1 MADKPK
7 FYLTTPL
14 YYVNAAPHLGHA
26 YSTMVAD
33 TIRRFQRMQG
43 YDAFLLTGNDEH
55 GQNIERIARERGM
68 APQQHCDEISAQF
81 RGLWERLGIGYD
93 AFIRTTSEAHKCA
106 LLELWS
112 RLTRAQ
118 CPDGRPAI
126 YSGKYAGW
134 YCPRCEEFKDEAGM
148 SHPGNLCLV
157 HEQPCQWTEEEN
169 LFFRLSAYQED
180 LLNYYSQHPEFLRP
194 ETRRNEVTS
203 FVRSGL
209 RDLSIS
215 RTSIQWGVSVPL
227 SEGAVYGA
235 NHVFYVWLDAL
246 TGYLSGIGFGQ
257 AGKAG
262 ERFARLWPAD
272 LHLVGKEIVR
282 FHAVYWPAFLM
293 AAGLPL
299 PRGIFGHGWLL
310 FEEGKMSKSK
320 GNVVRPDAIRE
331 VLGVDALRYFLLR
344 EIPFGQDG
352 SFSFDAL
359 VSRYNSD
366 LANDLGN
373 LASRVLTMITRYFNQ
388 EIPYPQPLPQRSAPD
403 RRIPE
408 LAAQVMER
416 YRAAMEQL
424 DFSTALAALWEL
436 IAAVNKYLVD
446 TEPWTLAERNTDADR
461 SRLATILYTAAD
473 ALRLVTALLAPVM
486 PEATGKIWR
495 QLGQSSDLSSL
506 TLDTLAASTLAVGEK
521 IGKVEPVFPRV
532 GKEETIQKIVQLQEQ
547 SSQTAPPAA
556 AVAGELAPVSAE
568 RLPIED
574 FLKWDL
580 RVGEVRVAE
589 RVKGASKLL
598 RLEVDI
604 GTEVRQIVA
613 GIAEAYQPEAL
624 LGRKVVILANL
635 APRKLR
641 GIESNGMIIA
651 ASVGKENRPVL
662 IGFTED
668 VPNGA
673 RLR

>member
-1 MADKPK
+1 MRQP
-7 FYLTTPL
+7 
-14 YYVNAAPHLGHA
+14 
-26 YSTMVAD
+26 
-33 TIRRFQRMQG
+33 
-43 YDAFLLTGNDEH
+43 E
-55 GQNIERIARERGM
+55 
-68 APQQHCDEISAQF
+68 
-81 RGLWERLGIGYD
+81 
-93 AFIRTTSEAHKCA
+93 
-106 LLELWS
+106 
-112 RLTRAQ
+112 
-118 CPDGRPAI
+118 
-126 YSGKYAGW
+126 
-134 YCPRCEEFKDEAGM
+134 
-148 SHPGNLCLV
+148 NLCVV

-169 LFFRLSAYQED
+169 LFFRLSAYQQS
-180 LLNYYSQHPEFLRP
+180 LLAHYEAHPEFLRP
-194 ETRRNEVTS
+194 ETRRNEVIS
-203 FVRSGL
+203 FVRGGL

-215 RTSIQWGVSVPL
+215 RTTLKWGIPVPRWN
-227 SEGAVYGA
+227 EDREAA
-235 NHVFYVWLDAL
+235 AEHVFYVWLDAL
-246 TGYLSGIGFGQ
+246 TGYMSGIGFGQ

-403 RRIPE
+403 RRIPK
-408 LAAQVMER
+408 LGAQVMER

-446 TEPWTLAERNTDADR
+446 TEPWTLAERNTDAAR

-547 SSQTAPPAA
+547 SSQTAPAAA